1 MFKIGGKING
11 FMFKIRGKFPN
22 ILYDIGGKF
31 IFTRSFD
38 WVNILITKI
47 KNQKK
52 HYDSTHFTGQRK
64 PDVSKIY
71 VNQKRF
77 TLPLLQTINLGRSY
91 KKGTI
96 NIPALH
102 DVSFEMHEG
111 EFFSIVGKSGS
122 GKSTLLNL
130 IGGLDRATSGS
141 IIFDGKGLH
150 KMSRTE
156 MSNHRRFSVGM
167 IFQSFNLIQSRNAV
181 ENVELALTFG
191 GVQRRKRREIAE
203 TLLKNVGLGERLTHR
218 PDELSGGET
227 QRVAVA
233 RALANHPKVLL
244 ADEPTGNLDSETSND
259 IISLL
264 QDLNKNHGLS
274 IIMVTHD
281 LETAEKV
288 SDRIIRLK
296 DGKIIE
302 TIEKGGDL

>member
-1 MFKIGGKING
+1 MTL
-11 FMFKIRGKFPN
+11 IR
-22 ILYDIGGKF
+22 
-31 IFTRSFD
+31 
-38 WVNILITKI
+38 
-47 KNQKK
+47 
-52 HYDSTHFTGQRK
+52 
-64 PDVSKIY
+64 
-71 VNQKRF
+71 
-77 TLPLLQTINLGRSY
+77 TINLGRSY

-96 NIPALH
+96 NISALQ

-141 IIFDGKGLH
+141 IIFDGKELH

-156 MSNHRRFSVGM
+156 MANHRRFSVGM
-167 IFQSFNLIQSRNAV
+167 IFQSFNLIQSRNAI

-203 TLLKNVGLGERLTHR
+203 TLLRNVGLGERLTHR

-233 RALANHPKVLL
+233 RALANNPKVLL

-296 DGKIIE
+296 DGKIVE
-302 TIEKGGDL
+302 TIEKGGRL

>member
-1 MFKIGGKING
+1 
-11 FMFKIRGKFPN
+11 
-22 ILYDIGGKF
+22 
-31 IFTRSFD
+31 
-38 WVNILITKI
+38 
-47 KNQKK
+47 
-52 HYDSTHFTGQRK
+52 
-64 PDVSKIY
+64 
-71 VNQKRF
+71 
-77 TLPLLQTINLGRSY
+77 
-91 KKGTI
+91 
-96 NIPALH
+96 
-102 DVSFEMHEG
+102 MHEG

-141 IIFDGKGLH
+141 IIFDGKELH

-156 MSNHRRFSVGM
+156 MANHRRFSVGM
-167 IFQSFNLIQSRNAV
+167 IFQSFNLIQSRNAI

-203 TLLKNVGLGERLTHR
+203 TLLRNVGLGERLTHR

-233 RALANHPKVLL
+233 RALANNPKVLL

-296 DGKIIE
+296 DGKIVE
-302 TIEKGGDL
+302 TIEKGGRL